1 MAKVDK
7 YTASK
12 LANGVSRADS
22 IDMGADTRV
31 AMETIGIAHLAS
43 GNTQEAVITFGLL
56 NKTTAQNDI
65 APILAQIAKTNET
78 NSQLIAALAKE
89 KKK

>member
-12 LANGVSRADS
+12 LANGVNRADG
-22 IDMGADTRV
+22 IDMKSETRD
-31 AMETIGIAHLAS
+31 AMETIGVAHLAS

-65 APILAQIAKTNET
+65 GPLLVQMNADRAVTNK
-78 NSQLIAALAKE
+78 LISHLVDKD
-89 KKK
+89 KK